1 MKDKEVLKI
10 IKAEKE
16 RQNSILR
23 MIPSECQVSSD
34 VIEALGSVFTQKYA
48 EGYPHGDNNPNGFR
62 YYQGQE
68 NTDKIEN
75 LCIERAKE
83 AFNLPEGWHVNVQ
96 ALSGSPAN
104 IAVFTAI
111 CNIGDRV
118 IGLGLNSGGHLTH
131 GHKVNFTGKNYE
143 VHQFDV
149 DPKTEFIDYDS
160 LEAFACDIKPKMM
173 IIGTTAYSR
182 ALDWP
187 RLSVIAY
194 KAKCILVADVAHV
207 AGLIVGGAYPSPIPY
222 ADVVTMTTHKTL
234 RGPRGAIILCK
245 SDLAKQIDRAVFPG
259 NSGGP
264 HMNNIAGIAVALK
277 EAMSEEFKNYA
288 HQTVKNAQKLAD
300 LLQNIYGFRV
310 VSGGTDSHLL
320 VIDVTNKNIDGKTAA
335 VALEK
340 AGIECNYSTIPYD
353 TRPPA
358 NPSGIRLGT
367 PILTTIGMTED
378 DMVTVAAYINKAL
391 DNYDREDALMV
402 IKHDIAD
409 WVTKIREK
417 DINKNKS
424 DPRQMSLPF

>member
-1 MKDKEVLKI
+1 MKDKEVRQI
-10 IKAEKE
+10 IMEE
-16 RQNSILR
+16 EIRQNTVLR
-23 MIPSECQVSSD
+23 MIPSECKVSND
-34 VIEALGSVFTQKYA
+34 VMEALSSVFTQKYA
-48 EGYPHGDNNPNGFR
+48 EGYPNGPNNPNGFR

-75 LCIERAKE
+75 LCIERAKK

-104 IAVFTAI
+104 IAVFTAV
-111 CNIGDRV
+111 CNIGDKV

-182 ALDWP
+182 VLDWP

-245 SDLAKQIDRAVFPG
+245 PDLAKQIDRAVFPG

-277 EAMSEEFKNYA
+277 EAMTEEFKNYA

-320 VIDVTNKNIDGKTAA
+320 VVDVTNKNIDGKTAA

-378 DMVTVAAYINKAL
+378 DMIIVAAYINKVL
-391 DNYDREDALMV
+391 DNYNDVDLLKTVRY
-402 IKHDIAD
+402 DIAEFISR
-409 WVTKIREK
+409 VKARGTSK
-417 DINKNKS
+417 D
-424 DPRQMSLPF
+424 DPRQMKLPFV